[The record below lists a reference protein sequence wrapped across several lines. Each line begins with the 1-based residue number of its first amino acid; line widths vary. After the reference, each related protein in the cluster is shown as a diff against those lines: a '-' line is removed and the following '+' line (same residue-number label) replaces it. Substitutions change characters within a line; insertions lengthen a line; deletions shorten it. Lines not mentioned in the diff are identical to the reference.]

1 MYAPLARSDY
11 YETSAPPDGPR
22 PATGLPA
29 VGPAVR
35 RRGRPRAVPT
45 FTPESIEKG
54 GARLYPDSLAMP
66 TPQTFGMTSPPDLN
80 TGFIIAQS
88 AHLRTSDCFRVLR
101 HSKRVV
107 EMD

>member
-22 PATGLPA
+22 PATDLPA
-29 VGPAVR
+29 VGPAAR

-66 TPQTFGMTSPPDLN
+66 TPQTFGMTSPPDLK
-80 TGFIIAQS
+80 TGFGVGHPPDGWMATRCNP
-88 AHLRTSDCFRVLR
+88 AHIRQV
-101 HSKRVV
+101 
-107 EMD
+107 